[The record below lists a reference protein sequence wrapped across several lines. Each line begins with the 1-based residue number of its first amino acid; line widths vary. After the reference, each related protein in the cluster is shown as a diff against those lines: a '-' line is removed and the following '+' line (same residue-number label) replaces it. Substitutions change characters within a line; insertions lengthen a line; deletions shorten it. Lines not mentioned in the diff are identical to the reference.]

1 MNPTHTDQASDAQLL
16 RDIGN
21 PVRLRILELLLEA
34 EHSVGELVESIG
46 GVAQGRI
53 SSHLA

>member
-1 MNPTHTDQASDAQLL
+1 MRSPDSDRPSDAQLL

-21 PVRLRILELLLEA
+21 PMRLRILELLLES
-34 EHSVGELVESIG
+34 ERTVGELVESLG
-46 GVAQGRI
+46 DVAQGRV

>member
-1 MNPTHTDQASDAQLL
+1 MNPMITDHPSDAQLL

-21 PVRLRILELLLEA
+21 PVRLRILELLLKS